1 MSALLLSALAGLCT
15 WGQQH
20 LMVTVSQEDDVCS
33 AIVSTG
39 RLMQLKTEP
48 SHQRDVACLKGFE
61 SASAHAC
68 H

>member
-33 AIVSTG
+33 VVVSTG
-39 RLMQLKTEP
+39 WL
-48 SHQRDVACLKGFE
+48 
-61 SASAHAC
+61 AHAAEGSDVSSA
-68 H
+68 